1 LSTATDVASRRAR
14 SARSQEPE
22 WLVWLTVGVAL
33 LLGYVLLVMTL
44 GQTRSATAGAM
55 TLNYPSTWVPVQ
67 TEDATFSASDRLN
80 GGPFAPTVVL
90 YEMPRADLLRLAGG
104 VEEAAA
110 NWTLRKQD
118 ELVGYR
124 VLGVTSVGGGAVATP
139 SLDGANEPQQG
150 SNTVRVDSVYLKD
163 AAIGGSG
170 IPALMR
176 GIDVIRLSGDNFYI
190 LSYSVENS
198 EYDSHRGQ
206 FEALLNGWRTP

>member
-1 LSTATDVASRRAR
+1 MSTVTDVAPQRATRAR
-14 SARSQEPE
+14 AQEPE

-33 LLGYVLLVMTL
+33 LLGYLLLVMTT

-67 TEDATFSASDRLN
+67 TEGAAFSASDRLN
-80 GGPFAPTVVL
+80 GGPFAPTVTL
-90 YEMPRADLLRLAGG
+90 YEMPRADLLRLEGG
-104 VEEAAA
+104 VEDAAA

-124 VLGVTSVGGGAVATP
+124 VLSVTSVGGGAIATP
-139 SLDGANEPQQG
+139 SLEGGNPATQA

-198 EYDSHRGQ
+198 QYDSHRGQ